1 MSKYNYTQ
9 ISIGIQSSWC
19 NEWPKFRVIGNDKI
33 YFDDYVK
40 DYQTIKVDLPT
51 QNNNSLVL
59 EHYGKYFGENK
70 RWDTKSENGKI
81 VQDRAVKVCQLE
93 FNDVDIKK
101 HLYDNFLFQTNG
113 QSIKTDYYGN
123 NGRCIINFE
132 APVYNWI
139 ITTLL
144 REPMSSHRAPDLVLE
159 TSHSDLFNY
168 ESDTKQLKELE
179 HLLKQHEHLFN

>member
-1 MSKYNYTQ
+1 M
-9 ISIGIQSSWC
+9 
-19 NEWPKFRVIGNDKI
+19 IGNDKI

-81 VQDRAVKVCQLE
+81 EQDRAVKVCQLE

-132 APVYNWI
+132 APV
-139 ITTLL
+139 
-144 REPMSSHRAPDLVLE
+144 
-159 TSHSDLFNY
+159 
-168 ESDTKQLKELE
+168 
-179 HLLKQHEHLFN
+179 